1 MPAREGDFP
10 GLIGLTRPRD
20 VDLHRPSEKPHAQDQ
35 RNARLCW
42 ILFGGDIDLQKE
54 GKK

>member
-1 MPAREGDFP
+1 VISQAI
-10 GLIGLTRPRD
+10 IGLTRPRD

-42 ILFGGDIDLQKE
+42 ILFGGDIDLKKE